1 MKAVVIEQPGTVA
14 LSEIESPALGDG
26 EILVRSHSVGIC
38 PTDVKILHGLLPDGI
53 VRYPC
58 IPGHEWSG
66 AVVDAS
72 DSVEGFSPGDRV
84 VCEGMIPCGICRRC
98 SSGET
103 NLCENYD
110 QIGFTRPGGYAE
122 IVAVPSKVVHR
133 LPENVSPDA
142 GALIEP
148 AACVVSAFERSALT
162 AGEVVAV
169 IGAGTLGLMA
179 IVLARAL
186 GASAVYAYGVRDAEL
201 EQAKRMGATESLRP
215 AEPTDADIDLVV
227 DTAGGASA
235 MQAGLDVVRRGGRVA
250 VVGTAGEGA
259 RLDVPADVFVRKN
272 IELIGNLSYTSHA
285 WQRAMELAGT
295 GTWDLERFVAAR
307 LPLTDFA
314 SGLDTV
320 EQPGDLVGR
329 VILQHAEP

>member
-14 LSEIESPALGDG
+14 LSEIEPPVCGDG
-26 EILVRSHSVGIC
+26 EVLVRSHSVGIC

-66 AVVDAS
+66 SVVDGS

-122 IVAVPSKVVHR
+122 LVAVPSKIVHR

-148 AACVVSAFERSALT
+148 AACVVSAFERSALS

-201 EQAKRMGATESLRP
+201 QHAKRMGATEALRP
-215 AEPTDADIDLVV
+215 DERTDADIDLVI
-227 DTAGGASA
+227 DTASGASA
-235 MQAGLDVVRRGGRVA
+235 IQTGLDLVRRGGRLV
-250 VVGTAGEGA
+250 VVGTAGEGE
-259 RLDVPADVFVRKN
+259 RLDVPADIFVRKN
-272 IELIGNLSYTSHA
+272 IDLIGSLSYTSAA
-285 WQRAMELAGT
+285 WKRAMELVGMGT
-295 GTWDLERFVAAR
+295 LDLERFVATR
-307 LPLTDFA
+307 LPLSDFA
-314 SGLDTV
+314 TGLDTV

-329 VILQHAEP
+329 VILQHVEP

>member
-1 MKAVVIEQPGTVA
+1 MKAVVIEQPGRAV
-14 LSEIESPALGDG
+14 LSEIDRPTLGDDD
-26 EILVRSHSVGIC
+26 ILVRSHSVGIC
-38 PTDVKILHGLLPDGI
+38 PTDLKILHGLVPDGV

-66 AVVDAS
+66 SVLDAG
-72 DSVEGFSPGDRV
+72 DSVEAFSPGDRV
-84 VCEGMIPCGICRRC
+84 VCEGMIPCGRCRRC

-122 IVAVPSKVVHR
+122 VVAVPSKVVHR

-148 AACVVSAFERSALT
+148 AACVVSAFERSALN

-186 GASAVYAYGVRDAEL
+186 GARAVYAYGVRDAEL
-201 EQAKRMGATESLRP
+201 EHATRMGATEALRP
-215 AEPTDADIDLVV
+215 GEDA
-227 DTAGGASA
+227 
-235 MQAGLDVVRRGGRVA
+235 VA
-250 VVGTAGEGA
+250 
-259 RLDVPADVFVRKN
+259 
-272 IELIGNLSYTSHA
+272 
-285 WQRAMELAGT
+285 
-295 GTWDLERFVAAR
+295 
-307 LPLTDFA
+307 
-314 SGLDTV
+314 
-320 EQPGDLVGR
+320 
-329 VILQHAEP
+329 